1 MATRNLYERDGVA
14 AALLYA
20 LANADTRTATSA
32 AKELV
37 DSEEGE
43 YLFKLLTLNWL
54 LSDPDHPHRKSR
66 YDAFVA
72 QDTKALFISMLDSP
86 YNLPELGKP
95 SGLAPPQPGRKLPPV
110 SWTHHP
116 TDWTPHMAGALW
128 WAVAEALRKKHHAR
142 AAYLTIPLLSSNILS
157 AAELLESQGVAK
169 SLTELLKTTVY
180 APLVERILRHAYAG
194 ICGSAAAIPF
204 SREAERIWNGSQTTR
219 SFSVSAEALAAWHV
233 RPKPV
238 ARLMGAPLLV
248 ADEDAT
254 IYWISACKADD
265 VRATKEELLFPSDDA
280 CEHFYAT
287 HFPRDI
293 PDEWSDK
300 ERAKSH
306 GQHMLQTATKN
317 PWQTAFILC
326 GA

>member
-20 LANADTRTATSA
+20 LANADVRTAAAA
-32 AKELV
+32 AKELMN
-37 DSEEGE
+37 SAEEE

-54 LSDPDHPHRKSR
+54 LSDPDHLNRKAR
-66 YDAFVA
+66 YSAFVA
-72 QDTKALFISMLDSP
+72 QDTKALFFSMLDSP
-86 YNLPELGKP
+86 YILPDLGKP
-95 SGLAPPQPGRKLPPV
+95 SELAPPQPGKKLPPV
-110 SWTHHP
+110 SWTRHP

-142 AAYLTIPLLSSNILS
+142 AAYLTIPLLSSNTLS
-157 AAELLESQGVAK
+157 AAELLESQGVPK
-169 SLTELLKTTVY
+169 PLTELLKTTVY
-180 APLVERILRHAYAG
+180 APLAERILRHAYAG
-194 ICGSAAAIPF
+194 VCAPEAVIPLN
-204 SREAERIWNGSQTTR
+204 REAERIWNGSQTTR
-219 SFSVSAEALAAWHV
+219 SFSVSAEALAVWHV
-233 RPKPV
+233 RPKPF

-254 IYWISACKADD
+254 QYWIVACEADG
-265 VRATKEELLFPSDDA
+265 VRATKEELVFPNDDA

-287 HFPRDI
+287 HFPHDI
-293 PDEWSDK
+293 PDEWSVE

-306 GQHMLQTATKN
+306 GQPQSATITKN